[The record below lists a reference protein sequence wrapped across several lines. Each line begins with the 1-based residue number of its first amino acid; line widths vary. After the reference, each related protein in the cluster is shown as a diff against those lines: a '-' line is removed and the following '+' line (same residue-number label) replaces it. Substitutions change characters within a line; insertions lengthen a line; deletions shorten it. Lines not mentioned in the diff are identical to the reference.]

1 MYYSNARKTAKISL
15 FFLHIVYVGS
25 KQKKEEEKTL
35 KKKYKINLHI
45 LEACNFRCR
54 QCFSKFG
61 TEKLLPVED
70 WKKIVDNCIAG
81 ADVTEFNIA
90 GGEPMLY
97 PGLIEL
103 VKYIRSKGVKVSLI
117 TNGSLMDEEWIKNY
131 AGLYE
136 TIGFSVDSL
145 NDETNKKIGRCD
157 RNGKTIPSGRI
168 VELCGLILHCKK
180 DIREKG
186 ENKNGSFA

>member
-1 MYYSNARKTAKISL
+1 MLVLRGEFGLAK
-15 FFLHIVYVGS
+15 
-25 KQKKEEEKTL
+25 KPRPT
-35 KKKYKINLHI
+35 
-45 LEACNFRCR
+45 
-54 QCFSKFG
+54 FG
-61 TEKLLPVED
+61 CPSV
-70 WKKIVDNCIAG
+70 NH
-81 ADVTEFNIA
+81 
-90 GGEPMLY
+90 
-97 PGLIEL
+97 
-103 VKYIRSKGVKVSLI
+103 
-117 TNGSLMDEEWIKNY
+117 

-186 ENKNGSFA
+186 ENKNGSFV